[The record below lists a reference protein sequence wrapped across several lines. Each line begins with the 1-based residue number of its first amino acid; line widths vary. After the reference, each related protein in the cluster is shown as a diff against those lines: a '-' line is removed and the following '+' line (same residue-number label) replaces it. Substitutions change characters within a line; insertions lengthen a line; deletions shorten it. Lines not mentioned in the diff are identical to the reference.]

1 MNVPIL
7 GCLLTLCLASATF
20 AQSTSDLEPPITAS
34 SFQIGRSPDPA
45 AIHSYQFATAEIDDQ
60 GDITIATK
68 TAKQT
73 LMAPDPNSTGT
84 EFDPRGIRVTKNNG
98 ALRYRD
104 RTPEE
109 QADFE
114 KRVAE
119 RKAKQ
124 ESGELPK
131 PATSER
137 IQEEYVSSVT
147 KKIVDKEGKV
157 ILVRGLELRE
167 RSVWV
172 LRGQS
177 TTEES
182 ISTKV
187 YRSAAVKCFGIDGS
201 ELDQETIKTRLR
213 ERKPV
218 VLIPNTNSITPFFAN
233 LLNPDAVFIVTPRG
247 ATTEG
252 RFP

>member
-157 ILVRGLELRE
+157 ILVRVSNCVSARYGYCEANRRRKNRLARKSIAQRPSNALA
-167 RSVWV
+167 
-172 LRGQS
+172 S
-177 TTEES
+177 T
-182 ISTKV
+182 
-187 YRSAAVKCFGIDGS
+187 A
-201 ELDQETIKTRLR
+201 
-213 ERKPV
+213 
-218 VLIPNTNSITPFFAN
+218 AN
-233 LLNPDAVFIVTPRG
+233 LIKRPSRRASVNASLLF
-247 ATTEG
+247 
-252 RFP
+252 